1 MLKIIQKSLRNK
13 KGFTLI
19 ELIVVIGILAI
30 LTAIAVPRLAGF
42 TDKAKEANDEQL
54 AAIFKKA
61 FLIAIASG
69 DIQVPSELGGT
80 TIKITNSK
88 EGSGKF
94 IYDPDKLKK
103 SETEYVA
110 LNELITELVDKDA
123 EIKKSKS
130 INITID
136 TNGDVKAEL
145 VKVSNDET

>member
-1 MLKIIQKSLRNK
+1 MLKIIQKSLKNK

-61 FLIAIASG
+61 FLVAIASG
-69 DIQVPSELGGT
+69 DIQVPSESGGT
-80 TIKITNSK
+80 TIEIINSDTE

-94 IYDPDKLKK
+94 IYNPDKLKNSK
-103 SETEYVA
+103 DDDVA

-145 VKVSNDET
+145 VKASE